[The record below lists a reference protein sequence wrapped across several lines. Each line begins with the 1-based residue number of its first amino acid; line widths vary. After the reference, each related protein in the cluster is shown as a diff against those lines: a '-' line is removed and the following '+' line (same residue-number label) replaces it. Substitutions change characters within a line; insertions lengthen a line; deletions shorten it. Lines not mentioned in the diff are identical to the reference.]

1 VAARCRGYSKAEKT
15 YTFIESLALFHKFN
29 EHVHLLVNGFETFL
43 SRCDDLG
50 VAPRQNCRQKV
61 FNVGV
66 RLCMGEV
73 DILIFD
79 KNFTDMS
86 CFIFQ
91 FRVGGLSPPK
101 LPVATG
107 LCRI

>member
-1 VAARCRGYSKAEKT
+1 LQVATCWNGVYVPTVAARCRGYSKAEKT

-66 RLCMGEV
+66 RLC
-73 DILIFD
+73 
-79 KNFTDMS
+79 
-86 CFIFQ
+86 
-91 FRVGGLSPPK
+91 RVGG
-101 LPVATG
+101 
-107 LCRI
+107 